1 MIANR
6 PIALDDGVLLLPFWR
21 EDPKPISRHC
31 DLSASCASCVVKS
44 SAPVGVSGTLLS
56 KDGGSSWVL
65 GGDIRPPKS
74 AKPILLLEGTVVQL
88 AASGVV
94 LQLFRT
100 NAGFVYAARSKDGGL
115 KWTEARALPG
125 LPNPGSKVSAL
136 QLAPGLLALG
146 YNHHGQGNV
155 DGQKVS
161 TRTRLRVA
169 LSADD
174 GATWQTVAKLEEAVA
189 HLTKYHYPT
198 LLPGPSTADGAC
210 QLGVL
215 YTIGFKERAS
225 DGGVRAAVLDL
236 AAIAAVSDIESGV
249 R

>member
-1 MIANR
+1 VIANR

-94 LQLFRT
+94 LQLFRAEDGILT
-100 NAGFVYAARSKDGGL
+100 FAARPGQLEDTLLRFRERLPSDVQHFLLKAPVLLRDGL
-115 KWTEARALPG
+115 EHDAVNA
-125 LPNPGSKVSAL
+125 
-136 QLAPGLLALG
+136 
-146 YNHHGQGNV
+146 
-155 DGQKVS
+155 
-161 TRTRLRVA
+161 A
-169 LSADD
+169 LSDAPRRH
-174 GATWQTVAKLEEAVA
+174 ASLCEEMA
-189 HLTKYHYPT
+189 
-198 LLPGPSTADGAC
+198 
-210 QLGVL
+210 
-215 YTIGFKERAS
+215 
-225 DGGVRAAVLDL
+225 
-236 AAIAAVSDIESGV
+236 
-249 R
+249 

>member
-1 MIANR
+1 MGRGSQVIANR
-6 PIALDDGVLLLPFWR
+6 PIALDDGVILLPFWR
-21 EDPKPISRHC
+21 EDPKPISHRCH
-31 DLSASCASCVVKS
+31 LSASCASCIVKS

-56 KDGGSSWVL
+56 RDGGVSWVL

-74 AKPILLLEGTVVQL
+74 AKPTLLLEGTVVQL

-115 KWTEARALPG
+115 KWTEARALPA

-155 DGQKVS
+155 DGQKVCA
-161 TRTRLRVA
+161 TYIQP
-169 LSADD
+169 SAF
-174 GATWQTVAKLEEAVA
+174 GAACESVVVLIMSFLVQ
-189 HLTKYHYPT
+189 
-198 LLPGPSTADGAC
+198 LP
-210 QLGVL
+210 
-215 YTIGFKERAS
+215 
-225 DGGVRAAVLDL
+225 
-236 AAIAAVSDIESGV
+236 
-249 R
+249 